1 MVSIYFVG
9 PYKPIMCGIAD
20 FTSFI
25 TARCPSGKWGVISFN
40 LERYGVPLVS
50 EGEIRRDCV
59 WYGIPDRESY
69 SDFHIMKGLDE
80 LGADRH
86 HSVLWFQHEFGIWPD
101 DIRFISMLRNL
112 EMPKIVTVHTM
123 HFQSPETP
131 YGLRRN
137 QYNFLGLLLKC
148 VDAIT
153 VFSHGV
159 YSAVTRAFPE
169 YREKVYILKH
179 GVHLYPEISRLSRR
193 EAKARLDDYLIY
205 ESDVDLQV
213 KEKLHRQRIFLDP
226 RFIVIGQSGFLTP
239 AKGSEQLYVVRKNLQ
254 KMLRKQRIAAVRIGA
269 ARDDTQRLYA
279 RKLRRKSDGRP
290 EYLVETWLPQSMLP
304 VAQRAFNINFY
315 WPVDCTQS
323 GILAHALGTG
333 AIIAGRDL
341 EGVGETLKSAFEPAD
356 KNLKNLQTKMAEL
369 ILNPKFAEMV
379 EEKALDYAREFSWDN
394 QVTRHYELAEHILS
408 SSPAPSTPYLPVSI
422 GAPQT
427 LVEA

>member
-1 MVSIYFVG
+1 MASIYFVG

-25 TARCPSGKWGVISFN
+25 TDHCPSGEWGVISFDLN
-40 LERYGVPLVS
+40 GYGVPLIAK
-50 EGEIRRDCV
+50 GETKPDCV

-69 SDFHIMKGLDE
+69 NAQHIMKGLDE

-86 HSVLWFQHEFGIWPD
+86 HSVLWFQHEFGIWPG
-101 DIRFISMLRNL
+101 DIRFISMLKTL
-112 EMPKIVTVHTM
+112 EMRKVVTLHTM

-131 YGLRRN
+131 YGLYQN
-137 QYNFLGLLLKC
+137 EYNFLGLLLKY

-159 YSAVTRAFPE
+159 YGAVTRAFPE
-169 YREKVYILKH
+169 YRDKVHILKH

-193 EAKARLDDYLIY
+193 EAKERLEDYLLY
-205 ESDVDLQV
+205 ESDIDFQV
-213 KEKLHRQRIFLDP
+213 KEKLHRQRIFLAP
-226 RFIVIGQSGFLTP
+226 EFIVIGQSGFLTP
-239 AKGSEQLYVVRKNLQ
+239 TKGSELLYAVRKNLQ
-254 KMLRKQRIAAVRIGA
+254 KMLRKQKIAAVRIGA

-279 RKLRRKSDGRP
+279 RQLTRKSNGKP
-290 EYLVETWLPQSMLP
+290 EYLVETWLPQGMLP
-304 VAQRAFNINFY
+304 VAQRAFDINFY

-323 GILAHALGTG
+323 GILSHALGTG

-341 EGVGETLKSAFEPAD
+341 EGVGETLKSASEPAD
-356 KNLKNLQTKMAEL
+356 QNLKNLQTKMAEI
-369 ILNPKFAEMV
+369 ILDPRLAGMT

-394 QVTRHYELAEHILS
+394 QVSRYYEIAEHVLS
-408 SSPAPSTPYLPVSI
+408 SSPAPLTPDLPVSI
-422 GAPQT
+422 STRHT